1 MLGYKDICVR
11 VCVCVCVCVCVYVY
25 VVVLFKLIKPTQ
37 VQVNNARRNAIGAQ
51 IVDSD
56 V

>member
-1 MLGYKDICVR
+1 MCA
-11 VCVCVCVCVCVYVY
+11 CVCVCVCVCVYVY